1 MPIGQQES
9 GAEGAAKG
17 VTSTVSQPCLSYAH
31 FRAACTYTDMS
42 KLGNAAGG
50 LSKTLGGVVGA
61 TGKGI
66 GNTIN
71 DTTGTKAAGDGLQGV
86 TGGIEDGANSAGKG
100 AENAGQWK
108 K

>member
-17 VTSTVSQPCLSYAH
+17 VTST
-31 FRAACTYTDMS
+31 
-42 KLGNAAGG
+42 LGNAAGG
-50 LSKTLGGVVGA
+50 LSKTVGGVVGA
-61 TGKGI
+61 TGRGL
-66 GNTIN
+66 GDTIN
-71 DTTGTKAAGDGLQGV
+71 STTGTKQAGDSLQGV

-100 AENAGQWK
+100 AENAGQMK